1 MPIVGNVLK
10 GGGAFF
16 IRRSFAGDELYPVLI
31 KEYVEQLLI
40 NGKNLKCFVEG
51 TRSRTGKLLPPKL
64 GILKYLVDT
73 LVEKKVEDIY
83 ICPVNV
89 QYDNVVEAETFVSE
103 LLGKPK
109 EAESLMGLLSGA
121 GSVLSLQMGRID
133 VRFKTPWSLRGFI
146 DQQVK
151 RREAPGPNGQKV
163 ELDLANNNKH
173 KIILL
178 RAFGYRALADINQ
191 TGVIMP
197 AALVGTIMLTLRG
210 RGVGR
215 VDLIKRVEWLRSVII
230 HRGYNV
236 ADFGQMSTGEV
247 VDRALASMKGMV
259 EIQTADVM
267 EPTFIPAKR
276 FELSF
281 YRNQVI
287 HIFVSEALLSVSLY
301 IKVKEGGGSSQQRMS
316 KSNLIQE
323 CGFISHLL
331 RNEFVYGTDSLEAN
345 VANTIESMC
354 KDEVFQVFDNEE
366 VGLTQKQRDIGRRD
380 FDVFLFLIWPFIE
393 GYWLAACSLLL
404 LAVPDEEDAGSVQW
418 FAAKDF
424 EKRAQ
429 VSFSPQIEMK
439 LTFLVD

>member
-1 MPIVGNVLK
+1 MALPHIVAGENLDLPVLGNVLK

-64 GILKYLVDT
+64 GILKYLVET
-73 LVEKKVEDIY
+73 IVENKTEDVF

-109 EAESLMGLLSGA
+109 EAESLLGLLSGA
-121 GSVLSLQMGRID
+121 GNLLSLQMGRID

-146 DQQVK
+146 NEQIK

-163 ELDLANNNKH
+163 ELDLVNNPKH

-178 RAFGYRALADINQ
+178 KALGYRALADINQ
-191 TGVIMP
+191 SGVVMP
-197 AALVGTIMLTLRG
+197 AALVGAIMLTLRG

-215 VDLIKRVEWLRSVII
+215 AELIKRVEWLRGVIL
-230 HRGYNV
+230 HRGYSV
-236 ADFGQMSTGEV
+236 ADFGQMTTGEV

-259 EIQTADVM
+259 EVQTTEVM

-281 YRNQVI
+281 YRNQVM
-287 HIFVSEALLSVSLY
+287 HIFVSEALLSASLY
-301 IKVKEGGGSSQQRMS
+301 IKVKQGGGSSQQRMS
-316 KSNLIQE
+316 KTELIHE
-323 CGFISHLL
+323 SRFISHLL
-331 RNEFVYGTDSLEAN
+331 RNEFVYGTDTLEAN
-345 VANTIESMC
+345 VSNTIETMC
-354 KDEVFQVFDNEE
+354 KDEVFQVFD
-366 VGLTQKQRDIGRRD
+366 R
-380 FDVFLFLIWPFIE
+380 
-393 GYWLAACSLLL
+393 
-404 LAVPDEEDAGSVQW
+404 
-418 FAAKDF
+418 
-424 EKRAQ
+424 
-429 VSFSPQIEMK
+429 
-439 LTFLVD
+439 